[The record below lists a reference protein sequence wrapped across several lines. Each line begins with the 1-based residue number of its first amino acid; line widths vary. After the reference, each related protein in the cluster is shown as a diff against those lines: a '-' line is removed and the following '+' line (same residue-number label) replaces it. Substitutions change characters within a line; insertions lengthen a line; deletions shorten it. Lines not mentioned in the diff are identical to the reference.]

1 MRRSATLYGI
11 LGLVL
16 LGFGIL
22 EYFFTG
28 AGFRLFVYTNLIGGL
43 FFIVLWATS
52 SRSALASVA
61 GSRSARYG
69 VNALLYSIIFIT
81 ILVAVNYISS
91 IHHVRFD
98 LTSEKIYSLSTQS
111 RKVVEHLQKPLK
123 FYGFFSGGVS
133 PKARQLYSE
142 YAYYSPKISFEI
154 VDPDTHPEL
163 AEKYKVSVNG
173 TTHIQYGGEKG
184 QGTNVTDLSEAA
196 LTNAILR
203 VAKAGTK
210 VVCFLDGHGEAN
222 PDDAAKADGYGK
234 LKTALEGENFKVKKF
249 LLASQPAVPKD
260 CSLLI
265 IAGPE
270 RPLLPH
276 EVGAINTYLK
286 NGGRALVTFRVPRPN
301 SDIDET
307 ALASLVSQWGV
318 NAGDNVVV
326 DQVLRLFA
334 GPALGLT
341 PLVNDYGVHPITEN
355 FTHRTVFPMTRSV
368 EPAKGLKT
376 GLSVTPIAM
385 TSRTSWAE
393 TDLVG
398 IFEHQEAKLDA
409 ADQRGPIDVADA
421 VTADL
426 KKLGW
431 GDGEARLVVLGST
444 EFADNQY
451 LNEFFNRDFVL
462 NSADWLVG
470 EANQI
475 SIRPREMRASRFRL
489 TVGQFSIVFVLS
501 VLLLPELL
509 LIMGI
514 VVWWERRQ

>member
-16 LGFGIL
+16 LAFGIL

-28 AGFRLFVYTNLIGGL
+28 AGFRLFVYANLIGGL

-52 SRSALASVA
+52 GRLSLASIA
-61 GSRSARYG
+61 GSRSARHG
-69 VNALLYSIIFIT
+69 ANALLYTIIFVS
-81 ILVAVNYISS
+81 ILVALNYLSS
-91 IHHVRFD
+91 LHHARFD

-111 RKVVEHLQKPLK
+111 QKVVEHLKKPLK

-133 PKARQLYSE
+133 PKARQLYGE
-142 YAYYSPKISFEI
+142 YAYYSPKVSFEI
-154 VDPDTHPEL
+154 VDPDKHPEL
-163 AEKYKVSVNG
+163 AEKYKVSLNG
-173 TTHIQYGGEKG
+173 TTHIQYGGDTG
-184 QGTNVTDLSEAA
+184 QGTNVTDLSEGA

-203 VAKAGTK
+203 VTKAGTK
-210 VVCFLDGHGEAN
+210 VVYFLVGHGEAS
-222 PDDAAKADGYGK
+222 PDDATKPDGYGK
-234 LKTALEGENFKVKKF
+234 LKTALEGENFQVNKL
-249 LLASQPAVPKD
+249 LLATRAAVPKD
-260 CSLLI
+260 CALLI

-276 EVGAINTYLK
+276 EIEAINTYLGD
-286 NGGRALVTFRVPRPN
+286 GGRVLVTFRVPRPKSN
-301 SDIDET
+301 IDET
-307 ALASLVSQWGV
+307 ALEALIDQWGV
-318 NAGDNVVV
+318 KAGNNVVV
-326 DQVLRLFA
+326 DQVVRLFA

-341 PLVNDYGVHPITEN
+341 PLVNDYGVHPITQN

-368 EPAKGLKT
+368 IPVKGLKV

-385 TSRTSWAE
+385 TSNTSWAE

-398 IFEHQEAKLDA
+398 IFEHEEAKLDP
-409 ADQRGPIDVADA
+409 ADERGPIDVVDA
-421 VTADL
+421 VTANL
-426 KKLGW
+426 KKLGR
-431 GDGEARLVVLGST
+431 GNGEARLVVLGST
-444 EFADNQY
+444 EVANNQY
-451 LNEFFNRDFVL
+451 LDQFFNRDLVL

-475 SIRPREMRASRFRL
+475 SIRPRAMRASRLRL
-489 TVGQFSIVFVLS
+489 TVNQFSIVFVLS
-501 VLLLPELL
+501 VLLMPELL

>member
-22 EYFFTG
+22 EYLFTG

-43 FFIVLWATS
+43 FLLVLWATS
-52 SRSALASVA
+52 SRSALASMA
-61 GSRSARYG
+61 GSRATRYG
-69 VNALLYSIIFIT
+69 ANALLYTVIFVA
-81 ILVAVNYISS
+81 ILVAINYIAS

-98 LTSEKIYSLSTQS
+98 LTSEKIYSLSTESQ
-111 RKVVEHLQKPLK
+111 KVVENLKKPIK

-133 PKARQLYSE
+133 PKARELYSE
-142 YAYYSPKISFEI
+142 YTYYSPKVSFEI
-154 VDPDTHPEL
+154 VDPDKHPEL
-163 AEKYKVSVNG
+163 AEKYKVSVSG
-173 TTHIQYGGEKG
+173 TTHIQYGGETG
-184 QGTNVTDLSEAA
+184 RGTNVTELTEEA
-196 LTNAILR
+196 LTNGILR
-203 VAKAGTK
+203 VTKAGKK
-210 VVCFLDGHGEAN
+210 VACFLEGHGEAD
-222 PDDAAKADGYGK
+222 PDDATKAGGYGK
-234 LKTALEGENFKVKKF
+234 FKTALEGEGFEVKKL
-249 LLASQPAVPKD
+249 LLATQPSVSKD
-260 CSLLI
+260 CSLLVV
-265 IAGPE
+265 AGPE

-276 EVGAINTYLK
+276 EVQAINDYLK

-307 ALASLVSQWGV
+307 ALAALIDQWGV
-318 NAGDNVVV
+318 KAGDNVVV

-341 PLVNDYGVHPITEN
+341 PLVNDYGVHPITQD

-368 EPAKGLKT
+368 DPAKGLGA

-385 TSRTSWAE
+385 TSKTSWAE
-393 TDLVG
+393 TDLAG
-398 IFEHQEAKLDA
+398 IFERQEAKLDA
-409 ADQRGPIDVADA
+409 ADQRGPVDVADA

-426 KKLGW
+426 KKLKW
-431 GDGEARLVVLGST
+431 GDGETRLVVFGST

-451 LNEFFNRDFVL
+451 LNEFFNRDLAL

-470 EANQI
+470 EASQI
-475 SIRPREMRASRFRL
+475 AIRPRSMRASRFRL
-489 TVGQFSIVFVLS
+489 TVDQFNIVFVLS

-509 LIMGI
+509 LIIGI